1 MYRFNLSE
9 DTLGG
14 IGIDDIINKNLEIF
28 LSDALQ
34 VINSAH
40 STVLSL
46 NSESLESTDSGIHT
60 GTVHGVTDG
69 TGIGKERKIH
79 TAADV
84 ILEDGVR
91 IGINVVLEVTSHDLG
106 NRHELISAVVG
117 EINVVTD

>member
-69 TGIGKERKIH
+69 TGIGEERKVH
-79 TAADV
+79 TTADV
-84 ILEDGVR
+84 IVEDRVG
-91 IGINVVLEVTSHDLG
+91 IGIDVVLKVTGHNIG
-106 NRHELISAVVG
+106 NLNKLIS
-117 EINVVTD
+117 